1 MCAEQAALGV
11 GFCLAHTPG
20 KKHHRLTQQPGS
32 LALKRQDSAGPGAKG
47 RAKVASGS
55 LLPGDVNVN
64 SE

>member
-20 KKHHRLTQQPGS
+20 KKHHRLTPQAGS
-32 LALKRQDSAGPGAKG
+32 LDLKGWDSAGPGAKG

-55 LLPGDVNVN
+55 LPPGDVNVD
-64 SE
+64 S